1 MAVLLGAKPPLI
13 FKEYTLLT
21 SQTWTAPATGTILVT
36 CTGGGGQGG
45 ICISS
50 DASNGSRK
58 ARGGGAGGFS
68 QKTIPV
74 KAGDTFTVVVGAGGR
89 NADTAPN
96 GTTDGTTGG
105 ESTFDDATAI
115 SSIALDSNGGVGGV
129 AVVQSNTG
137 TLAGGAG
144 GTATGGDLNVAGGA
158 GGAIVI
164 SNASTKDVATG
175 GGSTSVY
182 GLPFAGGA
190 ATIGG
195 NAEAGVATGGAGAF
209 GAGGA
214 FVQNG
219 SNDIFIGGTQGGG
232 VTRGGE
238 TFVTADMGNAGGSGS
253 AQSVETNYN
262 YNGLSLNNSLGSA
275 WPIGSNTSIDGP
287 KSTNGSSNNGG
298 NSAKLNQGSGSSGQQ
313 ATLNGANDYCLN
325 GSGAGAFGG
334 GGASVCR
341 RSTNTTNNA
350 TQKSNNGKGGV
361 GGGGSGGITIQADV
375 SLDWEGGGPG
385 VVIIAYIG

>member
-1 MAVLLGAKPPLI
+1 MAVLLGSKPPII
-13 FKEYTLLT
+13 FKEYTLLA

-36 CTGGGGQGG
+36 CAGGGGQGG
-45 ICISS
+45 LCITS

-68 QKTIPV
+68 QKTISV

-96 GTTDGTTGG
+96 SSVDGTTGG

-115 SSIALDSNGGVGGV
+115 SSIALDSNGGVGGAAV
-129 AVVQSNTG
+129 AQSNTG

-158 GGAIVI
+158 GGAIII

-195 NAEAGVATGGAGAF
+195 NAEAGLATGGAA
-209 GAGGA
+209 
-214 FVQNG
+214 
-219 SNDIFIGGTQGGG
+219 QG
-232 VTRGGE
+232 
-238 TFVTADMGNAGGSGS
+238 
-253 AQSVETNYN
+253 VETNYN
-262 YNGLSLNNSLGSA
+262 YSGLSLNNSLGSA

-287 KSTNGSSNNGG
+287 KSTNSSANNGG
-298 NSAKLNQGSGSSGQQ
+298 NSARLNQGSGSSGQQ
-313 ATLNGANDYCLN
+313 ATINAANEYVLNGT
-325 GSGAGAFGG
+325 GAGAFGG
-334 GGASVCR
+334 GGASVCNR
-341 RSTNTTNNA
+341 ASNTTNNA
-350 TQKSNNGKGGV
+350 TQKSNNGQGGV

-375 SLDWEGGGPG
+375 SLDWEGGGQG

>member
-1 MAVLLGAKPPLI
+1 MAVLLGSKPPLI

-45 ICISS
+45 LCITS
-50 DASNGSRK
+50 DAANGSRK

-96 GTTDGTTGG
+96 SVVDGTTGG

-115 SSIALDSNGGVGGV
+115 SSIALDSNGGVGGAA
-129 AVVQSNTG
+129 AVVLDPA

-164 SNASTKDVATG
+164 SNQSTKDVATG

-195 NAEAGVATGGAGAF
+195 NAEASLATGGAGAF
-209 GAGGA
+209 GAGGS

-219 SNDIFIGGTQGGG
+219 SNDRYQGGTQGGG
-232 VTRGGE
+232 VTRGGAA
-238 TFVTADMGNAGGSGS
+238 FVTADMGNVGGDGS
-253 AQSVETNYN
+253 AQGVGTSYN
-262 YNGLSLNNSLGSA
+262 NSGLSLNNSLGSA
-275 WPIGSNTSIDGP
+275 WPIGTNTSIDGP
-287 KSTNGSSNNGG
+287 KSTNSSANNGG
-298 NSAKLNQGSGSSGQQ
+298 NSARLNQGSGSSGQQ
-313 ATLNGANDYCLN
+313 ATINAANEYVLNGT
-325 GSGAGAFGG
+325 GAGAFGG

-341 RSTNTTNNA
+341 RASNTTNNA

-375 SLDWEGGGPG
+375 SLDWEGGGQG